1 MVLKRYIIFNKK
13 QMPLGTLQSKSSICF
28 LFYIIKKDIL
38 KERNFE
44 DSLSFASYSIDF
56 QFQIV

>member
-1 MVLKRYIIFNKK
+1 MKNRCYFERCNAKVA
-13 QMPLGTLQSKSSICF
+13 SVF
-28 LFYIIKKDIL
+28 LLYKIKKDIL

>member
-1 MVLKRYIIFNKK
+1 
-13 QMPLGTLQSKSSICF
+13 MPLGTLQSKSSICF
-28 LFYIIKKDIL
+28 LFYKIKNDIL